1 MKNKTYSTTPAISET
16 EKKMLE
22 LLAKG
27 ASSKLIAQSLGYKDG
42 TARVYLHTLYRRI
55 GVNNKTSAVTWY
67 LGKTGNGLR
76 ADSLPSTPE
85 PAPLTTFG
93 DFAVESDLLASLGVM
108 AIFLGPHSK
117 MWEVASRLNTADPQG
132 HPLEVE
138 RIRAKSRHIWNAFLR
153 GNFAESKRIYESD
166 SFSKLFIESTT
177 DAVVL
182 SMMLMLGG
190 YSTLARRAV
199 TAMSARKAASI
210 GITKDERAALVA
222 ISDAVDERSEFAL
235 VALHQLAADSVAKPG
250 FRQPVIVALFHLYK
264 MRGEVQRA
272 TAVANVI
279 WAESEAVRHQLQAA
293 GENNL
298 SGKNSLPEPPVVA
311 VAVLNKYLAKLIA

>member
-1 MKNKTYSTTPAISET
+1 MKNKTYSDTSVISET

-67 LGKTGNGLR
+67 LGKTG
-76 ADSLPSTPE
+76 ASLPADGSPSKKV
-85 PAPLTTFG
+85 PATLTSFG

-117 MWEVASRLNTADPQG
+117 VWEVESRLESADPQG
-132 HPLEVE
+132 NPLDVE
-138 RIRAKSRHIWNAFLR
+138 RIRAKSRQIWNAFLR
-153 GNFAESKRIYESD
+153 GNFAESKREYESG
-166 SFSKLFIESTT
+166 SFSRLFIESTA

-182 SMMLMLGG
+182 TAMLMLGG
-190 YSTLARRAV
+190 YSTLARKAV
-199 TAMSARKAASI
+199 AAMPGRKAASI

-222 ISDAVDERSEFAL
+222 ISDAVDERSEIAL
-235 VALHQLAADSVAKPG
+235 VALHQLAADGVKKPG
-250 FRQPVIVALFHLYK
+250 FRQLVIVALFHIYK
-264 MRGEVQRA
+264 MRGDVERG

-279 WAESEAVRHQLQAA
+279 WAESEVVRHQLQAR
-293 GENNL
+293 GEDSL
-298 SGKNSLPEPPVVA
+298 SVKGHMLEPPVVA
-311 VAVLNKYLAKLIA
+311 LIALNKYLQKLSI